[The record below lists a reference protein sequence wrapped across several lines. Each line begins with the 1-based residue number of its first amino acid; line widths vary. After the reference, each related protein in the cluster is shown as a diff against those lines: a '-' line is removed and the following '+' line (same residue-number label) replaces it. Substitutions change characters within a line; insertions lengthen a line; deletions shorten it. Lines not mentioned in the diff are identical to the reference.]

1 VDFGVLKRFATIILC
16 DPKAALAAVMFKLA
30 MNLDKKFRKIWKL
43 VDKARGYLSKSE
55 AYVLYFSAKKCSSL
69 GTIVEIGSYEGRSTI
84 ALGGAGVTVY
94 AIDPHTGAQSGF
106 ETESKIN
113 TWDAFLSNTKDFT
126 SIRPVRKLSVDATG
140 DIGDKKIE
148 LMFVDGW
155 HSEKAVDEDIITY
168 LPFRAEHFT
177 IVFDDWGD
185 TGVSAGII
193 KNLKILPPVIGA
205 FGKVLI
211 FSDNDRVVKSL
222 IGKCIKKKTS
232 SSVLKTYTLN

>member
-1 VDFGVLKRFATIILC
+1 MLKRFTAIIFS

-30 MNLDKKFRKIWKL
+30 MNSDKKFRKIWKL
-43 VDKARGYLSKSE
+43 VDKTRGHLSKSE
-55 AYVLYFSAKKCSSL
+55 AYVLYFSAKKCSLL
-69 GTIVEIGSYEGRSTI
+69 GTIVEIGSYEGKSTI

-106 ETESKIN
+106 ETESKID
-113 TWDAFLSNTKDFT
+113 TWDAFLSNTKCFT
-126 SIRPVRKLSVDATG
+126 SIQPVRKLSVDATA

-155 HSEKAVDEDIITY
+155 HSEKAVDEDINSY

-185 TGVSAGII
+185 RGVSAGVI
-193 KNLKILPPVIGA
+193 KNLSKLPPVIGA
-205 FGKVLI
+205 FGKVVI
-211 FSDNDRVVKSL
+211 FSDSDSVVKSF
-222 IGKCIKKKTS
+222 IGKCIKNRTS
-232 SSVLKTYTLN
+232 SSALKAFTLE